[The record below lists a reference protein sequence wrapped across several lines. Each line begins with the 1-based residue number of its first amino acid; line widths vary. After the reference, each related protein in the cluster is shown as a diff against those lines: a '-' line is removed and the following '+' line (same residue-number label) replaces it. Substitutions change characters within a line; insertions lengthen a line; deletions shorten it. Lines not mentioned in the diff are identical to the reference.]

1 MNKFGLHWI
10 GVCAVIVLSVLSS
23 CKNDGVEEYEIVVPK
38 QASAVLRT
46 RLDKVLVDSDITRSP
61 LFKMALDK
69 AANSLS
75 SDASEKL
82 KQVMN
87 DPSLMGIDF
96 SEPVYAFVVSEELC
110 GVSMKVED
118 ESLLS
123 EFVKYLN
130 KQGLCGKVK
139 ESNGYQWSSLLD
151 NDIRMVYSDKV
162 LLLMMGLG
170 DRMKVDDKMMLAL
183 MNQKADDSFVSTPRF
198 AKMQELKA
206 EDVQLYAN
214 LGVHQKLLEGGLND
228 LLPKGVKPQDCE
240 GVASLDIRQ
249 EGLDIELMYFSTNEK
264 VQAQID
270 ADWGMLQPIKGEY
283 IDKVPKGT
291 KVWVSA
297 GVKGDLLLD
306 MLKRVP
312 KVQDLLRV
320 ANFGVDAEQMLRSI
334 DGDVML
340 YGTDEMNTL
349 GIVAQLGNNDFMN
362 QVDDWMASAKEYGF
376 SLTMEGEGQFL
387 LKTDDV
393 DVHWAVDGHQLY
405 MGTEPYLP
413 FTSQGTNRF
422 EEEAKGALLFVFV
435 DPKELPVE
443 NLIVKCTKPG
453 SVTVSIS
460 TKGALLKSLGL
471 MKLMDE

>member
-139 ESNGYQWSSLLD
+139 ESNGYAWSSLLD
-151 NDIRMVYSDKV
+151 NDIRMVYGDKV
-162 LLLMMGLG
+162 LLLMMSLG

-198 AKMQELKA
+198 AKMQKLKA

-214 LGVHQKLLEGGLND
+214 LGVHRKLFDGMLDE

-249 EGLDIELMYFSTNEK
+249 EGLDVELMYFSTNEK

-270 ADWGMLQPIKGEY
+270 ADWGMLQPIKGDY
-283 IDKVPKGT
+283 IDKVPKGSR
-291 KVWVSA
+291 VWVSA
-297 GVKGDLLLD
+297 GVKGGQLLD
-306 MLKRVP
+306 MLKRIP
-312 KVQDLLRV
+312 KAQDALRM

-340 YGTDEMNTL
+340 YGTDEMQSL
-349 GIVAQLGNNDFMN
+349 GMVAQLGNSDFMN
-362 QVDDWMASAKEYGF
+362 QVDNWMESIKQYGYT
-376 SLTMEGEGQFL
+376 LTMEGDGQYQ
-387 LKTDDV
+387 LKGDDV
-393 DVHWAVDGHQLY
+393 DLHWAVDEHQLY
-405 MGTEPYLP
+405 VGKEPYQP
-413 FTSQGTNRF
+413 FMSQGTNRF
-422 EEEAKGALLFVFV
+422 EQEAKGALLFVFV
-435 DPKELPVE
+435 DPAKLPIE
-443 NLIVKCTKPG
+443 NVIVKCTEPG
-453 SVTVSIS
+453 EVTISVS

-471 MKLMDE
+471 LNLME